1 MGRQKF
7 ETSAMLEI
15 ENNAR
20 RFLAKKTGKQIHKLP
35 DAVWGVDWA
44 MYENDQVKHFMEF
57 RRRYNDKDH
66 YPDLRFCAMKYSKLR
81 RYAED
86 FDLGTSFFVV
96 QFNDALVCVEIGKE
110 DGIAKTLVPFGR
122 TKDQRDDL
130 EVQPSVIIPK
140 SKFKVIENRCVT
152 DSKSSR

>member
-57 RRRYNDKDH
+57 RRRYND
-66 YPDLRFCAMKYSKLR
+66 
-81 RYAED
+81 
-86 FDLGTSFFVV
+86 
-96 QFNDALVCVEIGKE
+96 
-110 DGIAKTLVPFGR
+110 
-122 TKDQRDDL
+122 
-130 EVQPSVIIPK
+130 
-140 SKFKVIENRCVT
+140 
-152 DSKSSR
+152 